1 MCYSIILAD
10 LLPLPRQHSAVIGCT
25 ENCWAIG
32 VIVNSFEGFY
42 SNVGEE
48 GDEGNCENTIFLE
61 HPVHK
66 KVVINHAF
74 FNGMICGF
82 AI

>member
-1 MCYSIILAD
+1 M
-10 LLPLPRQHSAVIGCT
+10 
-25 ENCWAIG
+25 
-32 VIVNSFEGFY
+32 IVNSFEGFY

-66 KVVINHAF
+66 KVVINHVF
-74 FNGMICGF
+74 F
-82 AI
+82 